1 MSIETKSAPTKAQMQ
16 AAIAQTLALPFA
28 YNAPVEVLD
37 FKVDDTGKISGR
49 FKDSAR
55 PRVFDF
61 ELDGNTVNFKP
72 YTPGRIDSGDAVE
85 QWEEFSLGYSFRFD
99 AKAKTA
105 KAKGKAGDKKK
116 PQCVKPTAYNCGKA
130 CININ
135 NNCKSNP
142 DDDQSKDRLEKL
154 KAAGID
160 YAKEA
165 KKSNPK
171 STTKNKK
178 EVEKPPE
185 IDKIP
190 ETIKEIP
197 PSKKGK
203 ESDFEE
209 GKKAAKIAVKSE
221 DQTETLKEPENEPKP
236 LNLVGKGDHESVP
249 GDAYGYFEAMKAL
262 GNPIS
267 YDYAIKITGAVKE
280 WTEDASYIRE
290 SQKAGKYSLVADR
303 ITDYVKSSTPFK
315 GEIYRGISFGSTD
328 EALSWAK
335 GDKDGIL
342 DNQNAHASWTSNWDK
357 ARGFAGNN
365 SVNDFT
371 SQPVIIKTNNKSGAS
386 IKNLSNIGAED
397 EVVVAKDT
405 RHRVKKVVYEDGV
418 LIVETEEVSPSKEK
432 KTPEPSPEITKTQ
445 KESEEKAVKQP
456 EEKPKN
462 LNLVGK
468 GDHESMPSTP
478 KEYREALEKAG
489 VNISEKEAAATTTAI
504 YKWTRDA
511 TDIRVDQKAGEENED
526 ANRISNYVRN
536 STPYKGE
543 VYRGINFKS
552 KEEALSWTK
561 GDKDGILDNQG
572 AHASWSSSLETAE
585 EFSDTSFSSYNGES
599 EIFPVVIKS
608 INKSGA
614 SIRNL
619 SNIKEEDEVMVLK
632 DTRHRVKSV
641 KEENGRIIVEAEEV

>member
-16 AAIAQTLALPFA
+16 AAIAQTLAFPFA
-28 YNAPVEVLD
+28 YNSPVDVMD

-49 FKDSAR
+49 FKDSDR
-55 PRVFDF
+55 PRVFSF

-72 YTPGRIDSGDAVE
+72 YAPGRMDSGDAVE

-99 AKAKTA
+99 AKAA
-105 KAKGKAGDKKK
+105 KAKGKTGDKKK

-142 DDDQSKDRLEKL
+142 DDANSKDRLEKL

-165 KKSNPK
+165 KKSTPK
-171 STTKNKK
+171 STAKTKK

-185 IDKIP
+185 IDKTP
-190 ETIKEIP
+190 EKI
-197 PSKKGK
+197 
-203 ESDFEE
+203 E
-209 GKKAAKIAVKSE
+209 GKATESKS
-221 DQTETLKEPENEPKP
+221 

-249 GDAYGYFEAMKAL
+249 KDANEYYEAMKTS

-267 YDYAIKITGAVKE
+267 YDDAIKITGAVRE

-290 SQKAGKYSLVADR
+290 SQKAGKYSLIADR
-303 ITDYVKSSTPFK
+303 INDYVKSSTPYD

-335 GDKDGIL
+335 GDSDGIL

-357 ARGFAGNN
+357 ARKFAGDN

-386 IKNLSNIGAED
+386 IKNLSNIGTED
-397 EVVVAKDT
+397 EVVVVKDT
-405 RHRVKKVVYEDGV
+405 RHRVKNVVYEDGV
-418 LIVETEEVSPSKEK
+418 LIVETEEVSPGEGK
-432 KTPEPSPEITKTQ
+432 KTPEPSPEITKPQ
-445 KESEEKAVKQP
+445 KEPEKKAVKQP
-456 EEKPKN
+456 ENKPKN
-462 LNLVGK
+462 LNLVGN
-468 GDHESMPSTP
+468 GDHESMPSSHE
-478 KEYREALEKAG
+478 EYYKALKKAG
-489 VNISEKEAAATTTAI
+489 VNISEKEAAATTNSI
-504 YKWTRDA
+504 YKWTRNSK
-511 TDIRVDQKAGEENED
+511 DIRDDQKAGEENED
-526 ANRISNYVRN
+526 ANRISNYVMN

-543 VYRGINFKS
+543 VYRGINFET
-552 KEEALSWTK
+552 KEEALDWTK
-561 GDKDGILDNQG
+561 GDKDGILDNQN
-572 AHASWSSSLETAE
+572 AHASWSSSLKTAE
-585 EFSDTSFSSYNGES
+585 EFADTDYTSRGND
-599 EIFPVVIKS
+599 EIFPVVVKS
-608 INKSGA
+608 INKSGV
-614 SIRNL
+614 SIKNL
-619 SNIKEEDEVMVLK
+619 SNIEPEDEVMVLK

-641 KEENGRIIVEAEEV
+641 REENGRIIVEAEEV

>member
-1 MSIETKSAPTKAQMQ
+1 MIIETKSAPTKAQMQ

-28 YNAPVEVLD
+28 YNSPVEVLD

-72 YTPGRIDSGDAVE
+72 YTTGRMDSDDAVE
-85 QWEEFSLGYSFRFD
+85 QWEEFSSGYSYRFD
-99 AKAKTA
+99 AKAK
-105 KAKGKAGDKKK
+105 AKGKTGDSKK

-130 CININ
+130 CINIK

-142 DDDQSKDRLEKL
+142 DDAKSKDRLEKL

-165 KKSNPK
+165 KKSTPK
-171 STTKNKK
+171 STAKTKK

-185 IDKIP
+185 IDKTP
-190 ETIKEIP
+190 EKI
-197 PSKKGK
+197 
-203 ESDFEE
+203 E
-209 GKKAAKIAVKSE
+209 GKATESKS
-221 DQTETLKEPENEPKP
+221 

-249 GDAYGYFEAMKAL
+249 KDANEYYEAMKTS

-267 YDYAIKITGAVKE
+267 YDDAIKITGAVRE

-290 SQKAGKYSLVADR
+290 SQKAGKYSVIADR

-357 ARGFAGNN
+357 ARKFAGNN

-386 IKNLSNIGAED
+386 IKNLSNIGTED
-397 EVVVAKDT
+397 EVVVVKDT
-405 RHRVKKVVYEDGV
+405 RHRVKNVVYEDGV
-418 LIVETEEVSPSKEK
+418 LIVETEEVSRDEGK
-432 KTPEPSPEITKTQ
+432 KTPEPSPEITKPQ

-456 EEKPKN
+456 ENKPKN

-468 GDHESMPSTP
+468 GDHESMPSSHE
-478 KEYREALEKAG
+478 EYYKALKKAG

-504 YKWTRDA
+504 YKWTRNA
-511 TDIRVDQKAGEENED
+511 NDIRADQKAGEENED

-543 VYRGINFKS
+543 VYRGIHFETK
-552 KEEALSWTK
+552 KEALNWTK
-561 GDKDGILDNQG
+561 GDKDGVLDNQG
-572 AHASWSSSLETAE
+572 AHASWSSSLKTAE
-585 EFSDTSFSSYNGES
+585 EFSDDFYIE
-599 EIFPVVIKS
+599 EKRYPVVIKS

-614 SIRNL
+614 SIKNL

-641 KEENGRIIVEAEEV
+641 REENGRIIVEAEEV

>member
-1 MSIETKSAPTKAQMQ
+1 MSIETKSALTKAQMQ

-28 YNAPVEVLD
+28 YNSPVDVME

-55 PRVFDF
+55 PRVFSF

-72 YTPGRIDSGDAVE
+72 YAPRRMDSGDAVE

-99 AKAKTA
+99 AKAV
-105 KAKGKAGDKKK
+105 KAKGKTGDKKK

-142 DDDQSKDRLEKL
+142 DDANSKDRLEKL

-165 KKSNPK
+165 KKSTPK
-171 STTKNKK
+171 STAKTKK

-185 IDKIP
+185 IDKKP
-190 ETIKEIP
+190 EKI
-197 PSKKGK
+197 
-203 ESDFEE
+203 E
-209 GKKAAKIAVKSE
+209 GKATESKS
-221 DQTETLKEPENEPKP
+221 

-249 GDAYGYFEAMKAL
+249 KDANEYYEAMKKS

-267 YDYAIKITGAVKE
+267 YDDAIKITGAVRE

-290 SQKAGKYSLVADR
+290 SQKAGKYSIIADR
-303 ITDYVKSSTPFK
+303 INDYVKSSTPFK

-335 GDKDGIL
+335 GDSDGIL

-357 ARGFAGNN
+357 ARKFAGDN

-386 IKNLSNIGAED
+386 IKNLSNIGTED
-397 EVVVAKDT
+397 EVLVVKDT
-405 RHRVKKVVYEDGV
+405 RHRVKNVVYEDGV
-418 LIVETEEVSPSKEK
+418 LIVETEEVSPDEGK
-432 KTPEPSPEITKTQ
+432 KTPEPSPKITKPQ

-456 EEKPKN
+456 ENKPKN
-462 LNLVGK
+462 LNLVGN
-468 GDHESMPSTP
+468 GDHESMPSSHEEYYKAL
-478 KEYREALEKAG
+478 KEAG

-504 YKWTRDA
+504 YKWTRSSN
-511 TDIRVDQKAGEENED
+511 DIRADQKAGEENED

-543 VYRGINFKS
+543 VYRGIHFET

-561 GDKDGILDNQG
+561 GDKDGILDNQN
-572 AHASWSSSLETAE
+572 AHASWSSSLKTAE
-585 EFSDTSFSSYNGES
+585 EFSDDFFIEEKRY
-599 EIFPVVIKS
+599 PVVIKS

-614 SIRNL
+614 SIKNL

-641 KEENGRIIVEAEEV
+641 REENGRIIVEAEEV

>member
-1 MSIETKSAPTKAQMQ
+1 MIIETKSAPTKAQMQ

-28 YNAPVEVLD
+28 YNSPVDVMD

-55 PRVFDF
+55 PRVFSF

-72 YTPGRIDSGDAVE
+72 YASGRMDSGDAVE
-85 QWEEFSLGYSFRFD
+85 QWEEFSLGYAFRFD
-99 AKAKTA
+99 AKFAL
-105 KAKGKAGDKKK
+105 AKGKTGDKKK

-142 DDDQSKDRLEKL
+142 DDANSKDRLEKL

-165 KKSNPK
+165 KKSTPK
-171 STTKNKK
+171 STAKTKK

-185 IDKIP
+185 IDKTP
-190 ETIKEIP
+190 EKIEEKATE
-197 PSKKGK
+197 SK
-203 ESDFEE
+203 S
-209 GKKAAKIAVKSE
+209 
-221 DQTETLKEPENEPKP
+221 

-249 GDAYGYFEAMKAL
+249 KDANEYYEAMKTS

-267 YDYAIKITGAVKE
+267 YDDAIKITGAVRE

-290 SQKAGKYSLVADR
+290 SQKAGKYSLIADR
-303 ITDYVKSSTPFK
+303 INDYVKSSTPYD

-335 GDKDGIL
+335 GDSDGIL

-357 ARGFAGNN
+357 ARKFAGDN

-386 IKNLSNIGAED
+386 IKNLSNIGTED
-397 EVVVAKDT
+397 EVVVVKDT
-405 RHRVKKVVYEDGV
+405 RHRVKNVVYEDGV
-418 LIVETEEVSPSKEK
+418 LIVETEEVSPDKEK

-445 KESEEKAVKQP
+445 KEPEEKAVKQP
-456 EEKPKN
+456 ENKPKN
-462 LNLVGK
+462 LNLVGN
-468 GDHESMPSTP
+468 GDHESMPSSHE
-478 KEYREALEKAG
+478 EYYEALKKAG

-504 YKWTRDA
+504 YKWTRSSN
-511 TDIRVDQKAGEENED
+511 DIRDDQKAGEENED

-543 VYRGINFKS
+543 VYRGIHFET
-552 KEEALSWTK
+552 KEEALNWTK
-561 GDKDGILDNQG
+561 GDKDGVLDNQG
-572 AHASWSSSLETAE
+572 AHASWSSSLKTAE
-585 EFSDTSFSSYNGES
+585 EFSDDFFIEEKRY
-599 EIFPVVIKS
+599 PVVIKS

-614 SIRNL
+614 SIKNL

-641 KEENGRIIVEAEEV
+641 REENGRIIVEAEEV

>member
-1 MSIETKSAPTKAQMQ
+1 MSIETKTAPTKVQMQ

-28 YNAPVEVLD
+28 YNAPVDVLD

-61 ELDGNTVNFKP
+61 DLDGNTVNFKP
-72 YTPGRIDSGDAVE
+72 YTPGRMDSGDAVE

-99 AKAKTA
+99 AKAKGV

-142 DDDQSKDRLEKL
+142 DDAQSKDRLEKL

-171 STTKNKK
+171 STTKTKK

-221 DQTETLKEPENEPKP
+221 DQTETLKEPE
-236 LNLVGKGDHESVP
+236 
-249 GDAYGYFEAMKAL
+249 
-262 GNPIS
+262 
-267 YDYAIKITGAVKE
+267 
-280 WTEDASYIRE
+280 
-290 SQKAGKYSLVADR
+290 
-303 ITDYVKSSTPFK
+303 
-315 GEIYRGISFGSTD
+315 
-328 EALSWAK
+328 
-335 GDKDGIL
+335 
-342 DNQNAHASWTSNWDK
+342 
-357 ARGFAGNN
+357 
-365 SVNDFT
+365 
-371 SQPVIIKTNNKSGAS
+371 
-386 IKNLSNIGAED
+386 
-397 EVVVAKDT
+397 
-405 RHRVKKVVYEDGV
+405 
-418 LIVETEEVSPSKEK
+418 
-432 KTPEPSPEITKTQ
+432 
-445 KESEEKAVKQP
+445 
-456 EEKPKN
+456 EKPKN

-478 KEYREALEKAG
+478 DEYREALEKAG
-489 VNISEKEAAATTTAI
+489 VNISKKEAAATTTAI
-504 YKWTRDA
+504 YKWTRDSS
-511 TDIRVDQKAGEENED
+511 DIRVDQKAGEENED

-536 STPYKGE
+536 STPYEGE
-543 VYRGINFKS
+543 VYRGIHFAT
-552 KEEALSWTK
+552 KEEALNWTK
-561 GDKDGILDNQG
+561 GDKDGVLDNQG
-572 AHASWSSSLETAE
+572 AHASWSSSLKTAKN
-585 EFSDTSFSSYNGES
+585 FSDDFFIEEKRY
-599 EIFPVVIKS
+599 PVVIKT
-608 INKSGA
+608 INKSGV

-619 SNIKEEDEVMVLK
+619 SRIKEEDEVMVLK